1 MKRRLWLNLQL
12 FEGEGAA
19 PGAEG
24 GGAEGTAAQGGGEGE
39 TEGNGE
45 TAEEIQP
52 TPEERKAAY
61 EKMKADYGDMYAED
75 MGKAAKRYE
84 AETSKLQKQLEAYGP
99 LMDMLG
105 ARFGVKDGNVEDMI
119 AAINSDKE
127 FFEAAAL
134 KEGLTVEQYKGM
146 LKLQTENRQMK
157 EAALKAQQIRQ
168 RDQTWA
174 RWDAE
179 AERCKQK
186 YPGFDMNKEC
196 QSEEFRRMLG
206 AGVDVT
212 TAYQALHHDELVGII
227 ATGAQTEAKKKLSDT
242 IRAGAGRPTE
252 NGIKNNSASG
262 TKIDVS
268 KLTDEQM
275 DELIERV
282 KAGEH
287 IEL

>member
-1 MKRRLWLNLQL
+1 MKRRLLLNLQL

-19 PGAEG
+19 SGAEG
-24 GGAEGTAAQGGGEGE
+24 AAQGAEGTAAQGNGEGGR
-39 TEGNGE
+39 EG
-45 TAEEIQP
+45 AEESQL

-146 LKLQTENRQMK
+146 LKLQAENRQMK

-179 AERCKQK
+179 AEQCKQK

-196 QSEEFRRMLG
+196 QSEDFRRMLG
-206 AGVDVT
+206 AGIDVT
-212 TAYQALHHDELVGII
+212 TA
-227 ATGAQTEAKKKLSDT
+227 
-242 IRAGAGRPTE
+242 
-252 NGIKNNSASG
+252 
-262 TKIDVS
+262 
-268 KLTDEQM
+268 
-275 DELIERV
+275 
-282 KAGEH
+282 
-287 IEL
+287 

>member
-12 FEGEGAA
+12 FEGDGGAPA
-19 PGAEG
+19 
-24 GGAEGTAAQGGGEGE
+24 GGAEGTPGPAE
-39 TEGNGE
+39 EGNGE
-45 TAEEIQP
+45 GTGAEEGGQQP

-75 MGKAAKRYE
+75 MSKAAKRYE

-105 ARFGVKDGNVEDMI
+105 ARFGVKDGNVDNMI
-119 AAINSDKE
+119 AAINNDKE

-134 KEGLTVEQYKGM
+134 KEGLTVDQYKSM

-157 EAALKAQQIRQ
+157 EAAIEAQRIRQ

-179 AERCKQK
+179 AAQCKQK

-196 QSEEFRRMLG
+196 QSEEFRRILG

-227 ATGAQTEAKKKLSDT
+227 AVGAQTEAKKKLSDT

-252 NGIKNNSASG
+252 NGVKNNSAAG

-268 KLTDEQM
+268 KLTNEQM
-275 DELIERV
+275 DELIERA
-282 KAGEH
+282 KAGER
-287 IEL
+287 IVL